1 MKYMI
6 LGPAFLISA
15 ALLGQTPEPDYEKL
29 KASMVAQFQN
39 TPPGKVGP
47 FVKGVAQRIDT
58 NEKILALTFDACGG
72 PHGND
77 YDKELIGWLRREKI
91 QATLFIGGVWVHEPP
106 HRIYEFSACDLF
118 LT

>member
-1 MKYMI
+1 MKFLI

-29 KASMVAQFQN
+29 KAGMVAQFQN
-39 TPPGKVGP
+39 TPPGKVGS
-47 FVKGVAQRIDT
+47 FVKGGAQRIDT

-72 PHGND
+72 PHGNG

-91 QATLFIGGVWVHEPP
+91 QATLFIGGVVVGAPSSS
-106 HRIYEFSACDLF
+106 FNNF
-118 LT
+118 LRDHLLL